1 MNQLS
6 LTFARARRDHG
17 IQQAGDHAGERWRKS
32 ARGYLLEYIARH
44 PRSQF
49 PDGVTFLA
57 EDIREYAEAHGFDR
71 PPDGRAW
78 GVVFQSAAR
87 EGLIRKAGYAPARSS
102 NLSPKVLWAAT

>member
-17 IQQAGDHAGERWRKS
+17 IQQAGDHAGERWRRL
-32 ARGYLLEYIARH
+32 ARAYLMEFIGRGH
-44 PRSQF
+44 REF
-49 PDGVTFLA
+49 MA

-78 GVVFQSAAR
+78 GIVFQSAAR